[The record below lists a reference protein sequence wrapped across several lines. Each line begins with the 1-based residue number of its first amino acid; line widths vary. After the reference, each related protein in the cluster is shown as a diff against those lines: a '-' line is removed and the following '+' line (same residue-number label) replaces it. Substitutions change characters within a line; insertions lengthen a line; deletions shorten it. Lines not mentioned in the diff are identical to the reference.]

1 MLNTKKNGPQR
12 NCPVQKRDKRYNNT
26 FMLRFVYFND
36 YKSQEKAWIDMY
48 MCNCYVTFL
57 VKMEL

>member
-1 MLNTKKNGPQR
+1 MLNTKKSGPQR

-36 YKSQEKAWIDMY
+36 YKSQEKPWIDMY

-57 VKMEL
+57 LKMEL